1 MPLLTGI
8 MVYVLVWWMMFFC
21 VLPLNIQSIIKP
33 TDGSM
38 PGAPVNPDLKRKAI
52 LTTIISIF
60 VWLAIYG
67 LIKAN
72 LISFHDIA
80 ARMSM

>member
-1 MPLLTGI
+1 MLPITGV
-8 MVYVLVWWMMFFC
+8 MVYVLAWWMMFFC
-21 VLPLNIQSIIKP
+21 VLPLNIESIIKP
-33 TDGSM
+33 KDGTM
-38 PGAPVNPDLKRKAI
+38 AGAPVNPDLKRKAVLATI
-52 LTTIISIF
+52 LSAF
-60 VWLAIYG
+60 VWLVIYL